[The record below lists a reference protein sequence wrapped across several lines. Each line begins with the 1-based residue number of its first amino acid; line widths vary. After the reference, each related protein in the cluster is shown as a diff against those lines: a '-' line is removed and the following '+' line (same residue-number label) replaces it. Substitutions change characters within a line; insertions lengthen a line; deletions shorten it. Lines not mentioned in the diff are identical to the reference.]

1 MVAWL
6 ILVNLAAAAASVA
19 SDKVGV
25 PVRTAGGTAPACSR
39 ERSRHARGVLDDFFH
54 PVADRNRYRLPPNCP
69 FDRSKDMYLE
79 HEKHKEVVRRT
90 QYKSLYSD
98 KTFYNEYY
106 VDKHMDNRHMDKVPP
121 GADVCLADYCEVLR
135 CDEHQAWKHP
145 ELRKTVGSSASR
157 SRCSQERMR
166 GLRHFCEVLMSGCFP
181 TSGGPDGDA
190 GTAARLREYFTRHH
204 CDMLTCDGVRD
215 MFGVLGSHHA
225 VAGGGG
231 YVLVLIVVFAAVGC
245 YYLFVWH
252 AVRDGR
258 RSADLRRAR
267 KETLGTRAERWL
279 VSFSKKLPFSKG
291 RKKKK
296 LY

>member
-6 ILVNLAAAAASVA
+6 VLVNLAMGVSAAF
-19 SDKVGV
+19 DQVGV
-25 PVRTAGGTAPACSR
+25 PVRTAGGNPPACSR

-54 PVADRNRYRLPPNCP
+54 PVADRNRFRLPSNCP
-69 FDRSKDMYLE
+69 LDRSKDMYLE

-98 KTFYNEYY
+98 KTFYSEHY

-145 ELRKTVGSSASR
+145 ELRKTIGSSASR
-157 SRCSQERMR
+157 ARCSEEKMR
-166 GLRHFCEVLMSGCFP
+166 GVRHFCEVLMSRCFP
-181 TSGGPDGDA
+181 TSGVDDGGA
-190 GTAARLREYFTRHH
+190 VTAARLREYFTRHH
-204 CDMLTCDGVRD
+204 CDMLTCDGVHD
-215 MFGVLGSHHA
+215 MFGVLGSHNA
-225 VAGGGG
+225 VPGGGG
-231 YVLVLIVVFAAVGC
+231 YALVLIVVFGAVAV
-245 YYLFVWH
+245 YYVFVWN

-258 RSADLRRAR
+258 RSVDLRRAR
-267 KETLGTRAERWL
+267 KETVGTRAERWL
-279 VSFSKKLPFSKG
+279 VAVSKKLPFSK
-291 RKKKK
+291 RRKKK

>member
-6 ILVNLAAAAASVA
+6 VLVNLAMGVSAAFDQA
-19 SDKVGV
+19 GV
-25 PVRTAGGTAPACSR
+25 PVRTAGGNPPACSR

-54 PVADRNRYRLPPNCP
+54 PVADRNRFRLPPNCP

-98 KTFYNEYY
+98 KTFYSEHY

-145 ELRKTVGSSASR
+145 ELRKTIGSSASR
-157 SRCSQERMR
+157 ARCSEEKMR
-166 GLRHFCEVLMSGCFP
+166 GVRHFCEVLMSRCFP
-181 TSGGPDGDA
+181 TSGVDDGGA
-190 GTAARLREYFTRHH
+190 VTAARLREYFTRHH
-204 CDMLTCDGVRD
+204 CDMLTCDGVHD

-225 VAGGGG
+225 VPGGGG
-231 YVLVLIVVFAAVGC
+231 YALVLIVVFGAVGV
-245 YYLFVWH
+245 YYVFVWN

-258 RSADLRRAR
+258 RSVDLRRAR
-267 KETLGTRAERWL
+267 KETVGTRAERWL
-279 VSFSKKLPFSKG
+279 VAVLKKLPFSN
-291 RKKKK
+291 RRKKK

>member
-1 MVAWL
+1 MTSCSEMSSVSFSQSTSRVHPRA
-6 ILVNLAAAAASVA
+6 ILALRRSGARRKFFIEFEPGTRRLTRLLVDSPLLPSCFVWGLALFRRAAADEGTRLGRVVDFLLQVNLAAAAASVA

-121 GADVCLADYCEVLR
+121 A
-135 CDEHQAWKHP
+135 P
-145 ELRKTVGSSASR
+145 TFASR
-157 SRCSQERMR
+157 TTARCCGAMSIRR
-166 GLRHFCEVLMSGCFP
+166 GNIRSFVRPSGP
-181 TSGGPDGDA
+181 RRA
-190 GTAARLREYFTRHH
+190 GRGAARS
-204 CDMLTCDGVRD
+204 G
-215 MFGVLGSHHA
+215 
-225 VAGGGG
+225 
-231 YVLVLIVVFAAVGC
+231 
-245 YYLFVWH
+245 
-252 AVRDGR
+252 
-258 RSADLRRAR
+258 
-267 KETLGTRAERWL
+267 
-279 VSFSKKLPFSKG
+279 
-291 RKKKK
+291 
-296 LY
+296 

>member
-1 MVAWL
+1 M
-6 ILVNLAAAAASVA
+6 
-19 SDKVGV
+19 
-25 PVRTAGGTAPACSR
+25 RTAGGNPPACSL

-54 PVADRNRYRLPPNCP
+54 PVADRNRFRLPPNCP

-98 KTFYNEYY
+98 KTFYSEHY

-145 ELRKTVGSSASR
+145 ELRKTIGSSASR
-157 SRCSQERMR
+157 ARCSEEKMR
-166 GLRHFCEVLMSGCFP
+166 GVRHFCEVLMSRCFP
-181 TSGGPDGDA
+181 TSGVDDGGA
-190 GTAARLREYFTRHH
+190 VTAARLSEYFTRHH
-204 CDMLTCDGVRD
+204 CDMLTCDGVHD

-225 VAGGGG
+225 VPGGGG
-231 YVLVLIVVFAAVGC
+231 YALVLIVVFGAVGV
-245 YYLFVWH
+245 YYVFVWN

-258 RSADLRRAR
+258 RSVDLRRAR
-267 KETLGTRAERWL
+267 KETVGTRAERWL
-279 VSFSKKLPFSKG
+279 VAVSKKLPFSK
-291 RKKKK
+291 RRKKK

>member
-6 ILVNLAAAAASVA
+6 VLVNLAMGVSAAFDQA
-19 SDKVGV
+19 GV
-25 PVRTAGGTAPACSR
+25 PVRTAGGNPPACSR

-54 PVADRNRYRLPPNCP
+54 PVADRNRFRLPPNCP

-98 KTFYNEYY
+98 KTFYSEHY

-145 ELRKTVGSSASR
+145 ELRKTIGSSASR
-157 SRCSQERMR
+157 ARCSEEKMR
-166 GLRHFCEVLMSGCFP
+166 GVRHFCEVLMSRCFP
-181 TSGGPDGDA
+181 TSGVDDGGA
-190 GTAARLREYFTRHH
+190 VTAARLREYFTRHH
-204 CDMLTCDGVRD
+204 CDMLTCDGIHD

-225 VAGGGG
+225 VPGGGG
-231 YVLVLIVVFAAVGC
+231 YALVLIVVFGAVGV
-245 YYLFVWH
+245 YYVFVWN

-258 RSADLRRAR
+258 RSVDLRRAR
-267 KETLGTRAERWL
+267 KETVGTRAERWL
-279 VSFSKKLPFSKG
+279 VAVLKKLPFSN
-291 RKKKK
+291 RRKKK

>member
-6 ILVNLAAAAASVA
+6 VLVNLAMGVSAASDQA
-19 SDKVGV
+19 GV
-25 PVRTAGGTAPACSR
+25 PVRTAGGNPPACSR

-54 PVADRNRYRLPPNCP
+54 PVADRNRFRLPPNCP

-98 KTFYNEYY
+98 KTFYSEHY

-145 ELRKTVGSSASR
+145 ELRKTIGSSASR
-157 SRCSQERMR
+157 ARCSEEKMR
-166 GLRHFCEVLMSGCFP
+166 GVRHFCEVLMSRCFP
-181 TSGGPDGDA
+181 TSGVDDGGA
-190 GTAARLREYFTRHH
+190 VTAARLREYFTRHH
-204 CDMLTCDGVRD
+204 CDMLTCDGVHD

-225 VAGGGG
+225 VPGGGG
-231 YVLVLIVVFAAVGC
+231 YALVLIVVFGAVGV
-245 YYLFVWH
+245 YYVFVWN

-258 RSADLRRAR
+258 DAHQYDDAKDDTSH
-267 KETLGTRAERWL
+267 
-279 VSFSKKLPFSKG
+279 
-291 RKKKK
+291 
-296 LY
+296 

>member
-6 ILVNLAAAAASVA
+6 VLVNLAMGVSAAFDQA
-19 SDKVGV
+19 GV
-25 PVRTAGGTAPACSR
+25 PVSTAGGNPPACSR

-54 PVADRNRYRLPPNCP
+54 PVADRNRFRLPPNCP

-98 KTFYNEYY
+98 KTFYSEHY

-145 ELRKTVGSSASR
+145 ELRKTIGSSASR
-157 SRCSQERMR
+157 ARCSEEKMR
-166 GLRHFCEVLMSGCFP
+166 GVRHFCEVLMSRCFP
-181 TSGGPDGDA
+181 TSGVDDGGA
-190 GTAARLREYFTRHH
+190 ETAARLREYLTRHH
-204 CDMLTCDGVRD
+204 CDMLTCDGVHD

-225 VAGGGG
+225 VPGGGG
-231 YVLVLIVVFAAVGC
+231 YALVLIVVFGAIGV
-245 YYLFVWH
+245 YYVFVWN

-258 RSADLRRAR
+258 RSVDLRRAR
-267 KETLGTRAERWL
+267 KETVGTRAERWL
-279 VSFSKKLPFSKG
+279 VAVSKKLPFSK
-291 RKKKK
+291 RRKKK

>member
-6 ILVNLAAAAASVA
+6 VLVTLAMGVSAAFDQA
-19 SDKVGV
+19 GV
-25 PVRTAGGTAPACSR
+25 PVRTAGGNPPACSR

-54 PVADRNRYRLPPNCP
+54 PVADRNRFRLPPNCP

-79 HEKHKEVVRRT
+79 HEQHKEVVRRT

-98 KTFYNEYY
+98 KTFYSEHY

-135 CDEHQAWKHP
+135 CAEHQAWKHP
-145 ELRKTVGSSASR
+145 ELRKPIGSSASR
-157 SRCSQERMR
+157 ARCSEEKMR
-166 GLRHFCEVLMSGCFP
+166 GVRHFCEVRMSRCFP
-181 TSGGPDGDA
+181 TSGVDDGGA
-190 GTAARLREYFTRHH
+190 ETAARLREYFTRHH
-204 CDMLTCDGVRD
+204 CDMLTCDGVHD

-225 VAGGGG
+225 VPGGGG
-231 YVLVLIVVFAAVGC
+231 YALVLIVVFGAVGV
-245 YYLFVWH
+245 YYVFVWN

-258 RSADLRRAR
+258 RSVDLRRAR
-267 KETLGTRAERWL
+267 KETVGTRAERWL
-279 VSFSKKLPFSKG
+279 VAVSKKLPFSK
-291 RKKKK
+291 RRKKK

>member
-6 ILVNLAAAAASVA
+6 VLVNLAMGVSAAFDQA
-19 SDKVGV
+19 GV
-25 PVRTAGGTAPACSR
+25 PVRTAGGNPPACSR

-54 PVADRNRYRLPPNCP
+54 PVADRNRFRLPPNCP

-98 KTFYNEYY
+98 KTFYSEHY

-121 GADVCLADYCEVLR
+121 GADVCLADYCDVLR

-145 ELRKTVGSSASR
+145 ELRKTIGSSASR
-157 SRCSQERMR
+157 ARCSEEKMR
-166 GLRHFCEVLMSGCFP
+166 GVRHFCEVLMSRCFP
-181 TSGGPDGDA
+181 TYGVDDGGA
-190 GTAARLREYFTRHH
+190 VTASLLREYFTQHH
-204 CDMLTCDGVRD
+204 CDVLTCDGVHD

-225 VAGGGG
+225 VPGGGG
-231 YVLVLIVVFAAVGC
+231 YALVLIVVFGAVGV
-245 YYLFVWH
+245 YYVFVWN

-258 RSADLRRAR
+258 RSVDLRRAR
-267 KETLGTRAERWL
+267 KETVGTRAERWL
-279 VSFSKKLPFSKG
+279 VAVSKKLPFSK
-291 RKKKK
+291 RRKKK

>member
-6 ILVNLAAAAASVA
+6 VLVNLAMGVSAAFDQA
-19 SDKVGV
+19 GV
-25 PVRTAGGTAPACSR
+25 PVSTAGGNPPACSR

-54 PVADRNRYRLPPNCP
+54 PVADRNRFRLPPNCP

-98 KTFYNEYY
+98 KTFYSEHY

-145 ELRKTVGSSASR
+145 ELRKTIGSSASR
-157 SRCSQERMR
+157 ARCSEEKMR
-166 GLRHFCEVLMSGCFP
+166 GVRHFCEVLMSRCFP
-181 TSGGPDGDA
+181 TSGVDDGGA
-190 GTAARLREYFTRHH
+190 VTAARLREYFTRHH
-204 CDMLTCDGVRD
+204 CDMLTCDGVHD

-225 VAGGGG
+225 VSGGGG
-231 YVLVLIVVFAAVGC
+231 YALVLIVVFGAVGV
-245 YYLFVWH
+245 YYVFVWN

-258 RSADLRRAR
+258 RSVDLRRAR
-267 KETLGTRAERWL
+267 KETVGTRAERWL
-279 VSFSKKLPFSKG
+279 VAVSKKLPFSK
-291 RKKKK
+291 RLKKK

>member
-6 ILVNLAAAAASVA
+6 VLVNLAMGVSAAF
-19 SDKVGV
+19 DQVGV
-25 PVRTAGGTAPACSR
+25 PVRTAGGNPPACSR

-54 PVADRNRYRLPPNCP
+54 PVADRNRFRLPSNCP

-98 KTFYNEYY
+98 KTFYSEHY

-145 ELRKTVGSSASR
+145 ELRKTIGSSASR
-157 SRCSQERMR
+157 ARCSEEKMR
-166 GLRHFCEVLMSGCFP
+166 GVRHFCEVLMSRCFP
-181 TSGGPDGDA
+181 TSGVDDGGA
-190 GTAARLREYFTRHH
+190 VTAARLREYFTRHH
-204 CDMLTCDGVRD
+204 CDMLTCDGVHD
-215 MFGVLGSHHA
+215 MFGVLGSHNA
-225 VAGGGG
+225 VPGGGG
-231 YVLVLIVVFAAVGC
+231 YALVLIVVFGAVGV
-245 YYLFVWH
+245 YYVFVWN

-258 RSADLRRAR
+258 RSVDLRRAR
-267 KETLGTRAERWL
+267 KETVGTRAERWL
-279 VSFSKKLPFSKG
+279 VAVSKKLPFSK
-291 RKKKK
+291 RRKKK

>member
-6 ILVNLAAAAASVA
+6 VLVNLAMGVAAFDQA
-19 SDKVGV
+19 GV
-25 PVRTAGGTAPACSR
+25 PVRTAGGNPPACSR

-54 PVADRNRYRLPPNCP
+54 PVADRNRFRLPPNCP

-98 KTFYNEYY
+98 KTFYSEHY

-145 ELRKTVGSSASR
+145 ELRKTIGSSASR
-157 SRCSQERMR
+157 ARCSEEKMR
-166 GLRHFCEVLMSGCFP
+166 GVRHFCEVLMSRCFP
-181 TSGGPDGDA
+181 TSGVDDGGA
-190 GTAARLREYFTRHH
+190 VTAARLREYFTRHH
-204 CDMLTCDGVRD
+204 CDMLTCDGVHD

-225 VAGGGG
+225 VSGGGG
-231 YVLVLIVVFAAVGC
+231 YALVLIVVFGAIGV
-245 YYLFVWH
+245 YYVFVWN

-258 RSADLRRAR
+258 RSVDLRRAR
-267 KETLGTRAERWL
+267 KETVGTRAERWL
-279 VSFSKKLPFSKG
+279 VAVSKKLPFSK
-291 RKKKK
+291 RRKKK

>member
-6 ILVNLAAAAASVA
+6 VLVNLAMGVSAASDQA
-19 SDKVGV
+19 GV
-25 PVRTAGGTAPACSR
+25 PVRTAGGNPPACSR

-54 PVADRNRYRLPPNCP
+54 PVADRNRFRLPPNCP

-98 KTFYNEYY
+98 KTFYSEHY

-145 ELRKTVGSSASR
+145 ELRKTIGSSASR
-157 SRCSQERMR
+157 ARCSEEKMR
-166 GLRHFCEVLMSGCFP
+166 GVRHFCEVLMSRCFP
-181 TSGGPDGDA
+181 TSGVDDGGA
-190 GTAARLREYFTRHH
+190 VTAARLREYFTRHH
-204 CDMLTCDGVRD
+204 CDMLTCDGVHD

-225 VAGGGG
+225 VSGGGG
-231 YVLVLIVVFAAVGC
+231 YGRVLIVVFGAGGV
-245 YYLFVWH
+245 YYVFVWN

-258 RSADLRRAR
+258 RSVDLRRAR
-267 KETLGTRAERWL
+267 KETVGTRAERWL
-279 VSFSKKLPFSKG
+279 VAVSKKLPFSK
-291 RKKKK
+291 RLKKK

>member
-1 MVAWL
+1 LVAWL
-6 ILVNLAAAAASVA
+6 VLVNLAMGVSAAFDQA
-19 SDKVGV
+19 GV
-25 PVRTAGGTAPACSR
+25 PVRTAGGNPPACSR

-54 PVADRNRYRLPPNCP
+54 PVADRNRFRLPPNCP

-98 KTFYNEYY
+98 KTFYSEHY

-145 ELRKTVGSSASR
+145 ELRKTIGSSASR
-157 SRCSQERMR
+157 ARCSEEKMR
-166 GLRHFCEVLMSGCFP
+166 GVRHFCEVLMSRCFP
-181 TSGGPDGDA
+181 TSGVDDGGA
-190 GTAARLREYFTRHH
+190 ETAARLREYFTRHH
-204 CDMLTCDGVRD
+204 CDMLTCDGVHD

-225 VAGGGG
+225 VPGGGG
-231 YVLVLIVVFAAVGC
+231 YALVLIVVFGAVGV
-245 YYLFVWH
+245 YYVFVWN

-258 RSADLRRAR
+258 RSVDLRRAR
-267 KETLGTRAERWL
+267 KETVGEVARRRGEEAA
-279 VSFSKKLPFSKG
+279 V
-291 RKKKK
+291 
-296 LY
+296 